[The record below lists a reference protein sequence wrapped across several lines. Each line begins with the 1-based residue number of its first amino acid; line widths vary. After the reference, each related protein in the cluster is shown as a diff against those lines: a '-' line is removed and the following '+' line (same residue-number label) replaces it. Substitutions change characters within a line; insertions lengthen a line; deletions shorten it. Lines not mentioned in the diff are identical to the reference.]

1 MEFRRNILLMYKEV
15 LHNIVK
21 HARATQVRI
30 LITEDLGSLTIT
42 IEDNG
47 VGFDNAI
54 PTSGYGLSNLRRRA
68 SSIGATLDIVSTI
81 EKGTQVKIA
90 VAIP

>member
-15 LHNIVK
+15 LHNIQK

-30 LITEDLGSLTIT
+30 LINEDPDCFTIT

-47 VGFDNAI
+47 IGFDTAL
-54 PTSGYGLSNLRRRA
+54 PSSGYGLSPQNRALSKHSRLSAPKRAHVRLR
-68 SSIGATLDIVSTI
+68 
-81 EKGTQVKIA
+81 
-90 VAIP
+90 